1 MKRSSQRAS
10 GPALNR
16 REWLALSGSA
26 LLAGC
31 GGGGGGALAAL
42 PGTGGTGSPVYA
54 QGSING
60 FGSVI
65 INGVTFDDSAAS
77 VVVDG
82 VRRASADL
90 RLGMVAGIQ
99 ATRDASTSAL
109 SAQTIEVWSVALGQV
124 DDVQQV
130 DFDVAGMPI
139 TTDAGTSFEGLSA
152 AADLRLGDWVQV
164 WGLPT
169 GAKSEH
175 WLATRVLRLSAAAD
189 VTVSTGLL
197 KDSHGQHEVNDLQIV
212 WADGVAPPSAGQ
224 VLRVSGTRS
233 GAGLQQ
239 ASWQASGLSVPRQS
253 EGEIEF
259 EGHVTAV
266 ASASRFTLGSV
277 EVDASRATW
286 LPAAALPSVGQ
297 RVEVYGSWQAGMLQA
312 NLVEFEGEAKRS
324 GAQIL
329 GWVEAWVSV
338 ADFSVRGQRCDASAA
353 VFSHG
358 SAADLR
364 LGVRVQLSG
373 TKSGERLLISK
384 VEFKD

>member
-1 MKRSSQRAS
+1 MKRLIKRS
-10 GPALNR
+10 PALAAINR

-31 GGGGGGALAAL
+31 GGGGGLVAAL

-65 INGVTFDDSAAS
+65 INGVTFDDSAATIS
-77 VVVDG
+77 VDG
-82 VRRASADL
+82 VQRASGDL

-109 SAQTIEVWSVALGQV
+109 SAQNIEVWSIALGQV
-124 DDVQQV
+124 DDVNQA

-139 TTDAGTSFEGLSA
+139 TTDGGTSFDGLA
-152 AADLRLGDWVQV
+152 ASTDLRPGDWVQV

-189 VTVSTGLL
+189 TTVSTGLL
-197 KDSHGQHEVNDLQIV
+197 KDSHGSLKVNDMQID
-212 WADGVAPPSAGQ
+212 WAEGVAPPNPGQ
-224 VLRVSGTRS
+224 VLRVSGQRL
-233 GAGLQQ
+233 GQRLLQ
-239 ASWQASGLSVPRQS
+239 ASWRTSGLSVPTHT

-266 ASASRFTLGSV
+266 SSASRFTLGAV
-277 EVDASRATW
+277 EVDASRASWT
-286 LPAAALPSVGQ
+286 PAAATPSVGQ
-297 RVEVYGSWQAGMLQA
+297 RIEVYGSWQAGVLVA
-312 NLVEFEGEAKRS
+312 NLVEFEGESQRS

-329 GWVEAWVSV
+329 GRVEAYVSL
-338 ADFSVRGQRCDASAA
+338 ADFTVRGQRCDASAA
-353 VFSHG
+353 VFPHG
-358 SAADLR
+358 RSADLR
-364 LGVRVQLSG
+364 LGARVQLSG